1 MCFDICPS
9 VDINLFSEA
18 SSFLRAGLE
27 ENCKLRR
34 SFTAALILGYCHCF
48 FFWSFC
54 YNGLLNKAAV
64 IFTVSLKLA
73 HDKIF
78 DGQNFMCHLQIRQV
92 KMMRMTQ
99 FSSEQEDFWV
109 ERQITFLLVFLI
121 LQEIK
126 MLMSRNL
133 PM

>member
-1 MCFDICPS
+1 MCLDICPS
-9 VDINLFSEA
+9 VDINLFSET
-18 SSFLRAGLE
+18 SSLLRAGLE

-34 SFTAALILGYCHCF
+34 RFTAALTLGYCHLF
-48 FFWSFC
+48 FLTFC

-78 DGQNFMCHLQIRQV
+78 DGQNFMCYLQIHPV

-99 FSSEQEDFWV
+99 FLSEQEDF
-109 ERQITFLLVFLI
+109 
-121 LQEIK
+121 
-126 MLMSRNL
+126 
-133 PM
+133 